1 MRFAATS
8 ILWVMGWLPAQG
20 ADGPPAVADSGEG
33 GHYASVHGLK
43 MYYEVHGA
51 GPAVLVLH
59 GGMSSIPVWPTAIE
73 YFSKAYEVVAPE
85 QMGHGRTADDMSRP
99 MDYHAMAEDT
109 VELLRQLKIA
119 RVYVL
124 GHSDGAIV
132 GLDLAI
138 HHPDLVVKL
147 ASAGANID
155 PSAAP
160 KPGQHVGTA
169 ADIPAFIREPYE
181 RISPDGPTH
190 WPILFARV
198 QKMWQTQP
206 NFTDEEL
213 KGIAAPTL
221 IIAGDRD
228 FKPPEYNVAMWRKIP
243 GAELWIAANSTHG
256 LPVRRAAL
264 FNEVVDT
271 FFKETPPAH

>member
-8 ILWVMGWLPAQG
+8 ILCALGWLQAQG
-20 ADGPPAVADSGEG
+20 ADGSPTVAGSGEG
-33 GHYASVHGLK
+33 GHYAAVHGLR

-109 VELLRQLKIA
+109 AELLRQLKIA

-138 HHPDLVVKL
+138 HHPDLVIKL
-147 ASAGANID
+147 AAAGADID
-155 PSAAP
+155 HPPAP
-160 KPGQHVGTA
+160 KPGEHVTTA
-169 ADIPAFIREPYE
+169 ADIPVFIREPYE
-181 RISPDGPTH
+181 RISPDGPAH

-198 QKMWQTQP
+198 LRMWQTQP
-206 NFTDEEL
+206 NFTDGEL

-228 FKPPEYNVAMWRKIP
+228 FEPPEYVVAMWRKIP

-271 FFKETPPAH
+271 FFKEAPPAH